1 MRISDWSS
9 DVCSSDLLA
18 VGCAVLY
25 AIFLWRL
32 AAELPGQA
40 HPTASWPV
48 AALEAIL
55 SVWLTV
61 LCLLAGQR
69 LLHRPSATMQY
80 LAQSAYWTYLLHLP
94 LLFALQYLLMD
105 LGLFWSLKFGL
116 AITTTLA
123 QLGRASC
130 RDRVCS

>member
-1 MRISDWSS
+1 MCTVFVLMMRLPPRSTLTDTLFPYTTLFRSHARRAMPW
-9 DVCSSDLLA
+9 LA
-18 VGCAVLY
+18 VGCVMLY

-32 AAELPGQA
+32 AVELPGQT

-69 LLHRPSATMQY
+69 LLHRPSATLQY
-80 LAQSAYWTYLLHLP
+80 LAQSAYWTSEEGRVGQRWVSPGRHR
-94 LLFALQYLLMD
+94 
-105 LGLFWSLKFGL
+105 WSPDNYK
-116 AITTTLA
+116 
-123 QLGRASC
+123 
-130 RDRVCS
+130 